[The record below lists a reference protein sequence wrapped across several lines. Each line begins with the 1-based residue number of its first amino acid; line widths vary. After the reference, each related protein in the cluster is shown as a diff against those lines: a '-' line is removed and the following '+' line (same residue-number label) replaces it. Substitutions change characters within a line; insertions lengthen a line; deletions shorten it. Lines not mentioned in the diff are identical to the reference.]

1 MIAQQIDHS
10 SKGLF
15 QLNEQAGTAKAML
28 AIETHYLPDEVKP
41 LAFCKCKPGRVR
53 LGPAQPGS
61 TPPGPVWPGLASPLP
76 GDRLAGPGLARP
88 GPARRPPGLT
98 TRVFSSAKP
107 IRNHYE
113 TSTKPSTKP
122 SAKPPAICI
131 LRAFVFFQC
140 MDVFEKVISL

>member
-88 GPARRPPGLT
+88 GPAAARLNHASFLQCET
-98 TRVFSSAKP
+98 NTKP
-107 IRNHYE
+107 IRNQYE
-113 TSTKPSTKP
+113 TQYETQCETSRDMYFTS
-122 SAKPPAICI
+122 ICI
-131 LRAFVFFQC
+131 FSMHGRF
-140 MDVFEKVISL
+140 